1 MSIRARTGGF
11 VGALLLVALAGP
23 GLFIWGVFYYGGPV
37 SPSCACRPSDSLTH
51 FLLHSLCSLLLLLL
65 LLILVLVKALSLS
78 RVSLSHESL
87 SLWHESLSL
96 TSLSLSLSRVS
107 LVRKVRSGSGSGS
120 LSLLLSLF
128 LTFVLNFRLQ
138 PEFHVLGG

>member
-87 SLWHESLSL
+87 SLSHE
-96 TSLSLSLSRVS
+96 SLSLSRVS
-107 LVRKVRSGSGSGS
+107 LVRKVRTGSGSGS